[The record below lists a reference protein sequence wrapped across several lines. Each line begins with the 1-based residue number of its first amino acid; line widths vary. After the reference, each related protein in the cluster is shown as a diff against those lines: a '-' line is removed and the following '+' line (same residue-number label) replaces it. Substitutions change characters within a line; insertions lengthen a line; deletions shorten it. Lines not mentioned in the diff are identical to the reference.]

1 MKPGDSMTISPA
13 LTNDGNVPMY
23 MFIRVEMPVYGAA
36 GLYEIES
43 SWDLIESGT
52 NDDGV
57 WVEVYRYG
65 ELDPDQTT
73 SALADHMTMVD
84 MPNADFTRLAD
95 LNVSMEGF
103 GCATD
108 GVSLDGAWGRIKL
121 EYGDLN

>member
-1 MKPGDSMTISPA
+1 
-13 LTNDGNVPMY
+13 MY

-57 WVEVYRYG
+57 WVEVYGYG
-65 ELDPDQTT
+65 SLAPDQTT
-73 SALADHMTMVD
+73 TPLASAMTMVD
-84 MPNADFTRLAD
+84 MPNSDFAGMTE

-108 GVSLDGAWGRIKL
+108 GVSLDGAWDRIKQ
-121 EYGDLN
+121 YYSDLN